1 MAKKNDSTR
10 ARARREVALV
20 RDRHRAALREKDERI
35 ERAAVEFAL
44 GTEQCRKGQARA
56 GRAVEALFAE
66 GLSAADVS
74 EWCGGASLAE
84 LRRLRQLAKDVA
96 EEGEDQDAASPP
108 AAVTE
113 LAIDAQGVALET
125 AAEQRRA
132 S

>member
-20 RDRHRAALREKDERI
+20 RDRRRAALREKDERI

-66 GLSAADVS
+66 GLSASDVS
-74 EWCGGASLAE
+74 EWCGGVSLAD
-84 LRRLRQLAKDVA
+84 LRRLRQLAKDDA
-96 EEGEDQDAASPP
+96 EEGEDQEAASPA
-108 AAVTE
+108 AAVAE
-113 LAIDAQGVALET
+113 RAIDASEVVGT
-125 AAEQRRA
+125 AAEQRTA